1 MGHEHDHEY
10 MHEHN
15 IPHDHD
21 VEHAHTHGGEQGHDH
36 PHGDAH
42 AHEHTH
48 IHEHEHTH
56 ADGTTHSHPHEHAHV
71 HEHSH
76 PHDHEHGHEHG
87 HDHPHGC
94 PGQAAGCGKDC
105 KSCDMDPK
113 AEIVAL
119 MQYMV
124 NHNTA
129 HANELAQLA
138 GRLKEMGDP
147 TGYEQVMQA
156 VSDFEKGNMR
166 LSTVLAAMK

>member
-21 VEHAHTHGGEQGHDH
+21 AEHA
-36 PHGDAH
+36 
-42 AHEHTH
+42 H

-56 ADGTTHSHPHEHAHV
+56 ADGTTHSHPHEH
-71 HEHSH
+71 
-76 PHDHEHGHEHG
+76 EHGHA
-87 HDHPHGC
+87 HPHGC
-94 PGQAAGCGKDC
+94 PGHAAGCGNDC
-105 KSCDMDPK
+105 ASCDADPK

-138 GRLKEMGDP
+138 GRLREMGDP